1 MAKEKLT
8 LSDLKVQSF
17 VTTLE
22 HDQLNQVKG
31 GYMIVKGRRY
41 TYRSRWTFIDTRSDV
56 NDMGNPPVTGGNFGG

>member
-8 LSDLKVQSF
+8 LTDLKVQSF
-17 VTTLE
+17 VTTLD

-31 GYMIVKGRRY
+31 GFMIIKGRRY

-56 NDMGNPPVTGGNFGG
+56 NDMGTPPGTNGSNGG

>member
-22 HDQLNQVKG
+22 HEQLNQVKG

-56 NDMGNPPVTGGNFGG
+56 NDMGNPPVTGGTFGG